1 MNSSIPPYP
10 QKPNKPVFNA
20 EDTRLIRKWLTERV
34 ATQNLI
40 ETVKSLPTAM
50 VGFNGHRATI
60 Q

>member
-10 QKPNKPVFNA
+10 QKPNRPVFNA

-34 ATQNLI
+34 ATQNLV
-40 ETVKSLPTAM
+40 EAVRTLPTAM
-50 VGFNGHRATI
+50 VGFNGQRATI